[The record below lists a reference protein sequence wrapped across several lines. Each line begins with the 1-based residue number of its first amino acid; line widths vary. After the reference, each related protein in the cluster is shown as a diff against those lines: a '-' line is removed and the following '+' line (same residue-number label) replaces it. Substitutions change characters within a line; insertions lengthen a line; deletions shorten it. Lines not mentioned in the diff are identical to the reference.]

1 MNRRTYD
8 DQGSHS
14 AGSSRLQDA
23 RETAELR
30 TSIGERIA
38 AARKKAALSQK
49 ELAEKIGAQ
58 VWAVSRYET
67 GRMFPRVPLLR
78 KLSRVLDVSTDYL
91 LALHPEPKTPG
102 LRPEEGKP

>member
-1 MNRRTYD
+1 MDRRNYD
-8 DQGSHS
+8 AQHLPS
-14 AGSSRLQDA
+14 AGSSRLQEA
-23 RETAELR
+23 QETAELR
-30 TSIGERIA
+30 TLIGERIA
-38 AARKKAALSQK
+38 AARKRAALSQK

-78 KLSRVLDVSTDYL
+78 KLSRALDVSTDYL

-102 LRPEEGKP
+102 LRTEGGQP